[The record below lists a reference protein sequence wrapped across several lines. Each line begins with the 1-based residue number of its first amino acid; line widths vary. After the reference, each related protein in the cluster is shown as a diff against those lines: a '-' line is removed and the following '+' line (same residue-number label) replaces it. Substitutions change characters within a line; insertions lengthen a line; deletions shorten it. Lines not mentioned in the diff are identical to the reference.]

1 MWTVSCGPLRE
12 PLSGPLSRPLSRPL
26 SCPLSCTYGDAQQI
40 GGLDFGSA
48 ALLPG
53 QACRG
58 DVRLTPISENF
69 AHWRIPFRRKG
80 AVPGR
85 TNLLSVPPRP
95 HQQPA
100 DQRVHA
106 SEAASVH
113 DIVAIQSSRL
123 ALRGNQPLSEATR
136 ARCFLKKPTET
147 ARKRYS

>member
-12 PLSGPLSRPLSRPL
+12 PLSGPLSRPL

-113 DIVAIQSSRL
+113 DIAATQSIWL
-123 ALRGNQPLSEATR
+123 ALRENQPLSEANSGQMFPQKLTD
-136 ARCFLKKPTET
+136 T
-147 ARKRYS
+147 ARRRYS